1 MEPAP
6 DINRGKEFLDKA
18 KEIHAKYPLF
28 DGHNGEEIDGKGGDR
43 SQESPMP
50 IMYCRLAGG
59 GTTAGQLRRLFT
71 PRLTIVLYAPST
83 PSTPLRST
91 LGYSKW
97 FRHEAQQHRP
107 DQGPEGHEG

>member
-43 SQESPMP
+43 SQESPVP
-50 IMYCRLAGG
+50 SCIVDWLG
-59 GTTAGQLRRLFT
+59 GTTAAIMYTPVSPLFHTRLQHPQHPQIYPGLFEM
-71 PRLTIVLYAPST
+71 VST
-83 PSTPLRST
+83 
-91 LGYSKW
+91 
-97 FRHEAQQHRP
+97 
-107 DQGPEGHEG
+107 